1 VKNIYVGN
9 LSVGTTENTLR
20 SLFVTYG
27 TVERINIVTDQETG
41 QRKNFAFVEMP
52 NDAEAEKA
60 IAAVNGNGV
69 DGKTL
74 VVNEARPK
82 KTGGRGRPTNKRGRF
97 GGEAPSR
104 PYTGQIL
111 T

>member
-9 LSVGTTENTLR
+9 LSVGTTENALR

-27 TVERINIVTDQETG
+27 TVERINIVTDQVTG

-60 IAAVNGNGV
+60 SAALNGSGV

-82 KTGGRGRPTNKRGRF
+82 RAGGGRPTNKRGRF
-97 GGEAPSR
+97 AGEAPSR

>member
-9 LSVGTTENTLR
+9 LSVGTTENALR

-27 TVERINIVTDQETG
+27 TVERINIVTDRETG

-52 NDAEAEKA
+52 NDTEAEKA
-60 IAAVNGNGV
+60 IAAVNGNAV

-82 KTGGRGRPTNKRGRF
+82 KPGGGRPTNNRGRF